1 MKRLSNTEA
10 LVHSRMQS
18 MHESRDCRQIAN
30 GWVESKTSCRDG
42 IYHTEERFLPHPES
56 GPGPSTLRDAIDTC
70 KG

>member
-1 MKRLSNTEA
+1 
-10 LVHSRMQS
+10 